1 MKNSSNQ
8 IKLTLII
15 FFSLGIIFSSFRQET
30 ENSGNESLMGNF
42 QPLNSVAIISD
53 TTKKDP
59 ETGLIVDENLYMVKA
74 QCTGCHSTKLIM
86 ANHFTRDGWKQKIRW
101 MQANHNLW
109 ELGDTE
115 KQVLDYLEKNYAP
128 LPMVSRRA
136 PLKDIKWYDL
146 KIN

>member
-1 MKNSSNQ
+1 MKNSFNQ
-8 IKLTLII
+8 IKITFIVFLV
-15 FFSLGIIFSSFRQET
+15 LGITLSSFRR
-30 ENSGNESLMGNF
+30 ENQNSDTESLKKNIKLF
-42 QPLNSVAIISD
+42 SNVVLSD

-59 ETGLIVDENLYMVKA
+59 ETGLIIDENLYMVKA

-136 PLKDIKWYDL
+136 PLKDIQWYDL
-146 KIN
+146 KLK

>member
-1 MKNSSNQ
+1 MRITLIVVLGLGLILSSLRQGTSVESKAQ
-8 IKLTLII
+8 IKTLTYKANATAL
-15 FFSLGIIFSSFRQET
+15 T
-30 ENSGNESLMGNF
+30 
-42 QPLNSVAIISD
+42 D
-53 TTKKDP
+53 TTKIDP

-74 QCTGCHSTKLIM
+74 QCTGCHSTKLIS

-109 ELGDTE
+109 ELGETE

-128 LPMVSRRA
+128 VQVVSRRA

-146 KIN
+146 KLK

>member
-1 MKNSSNQ
+1 MR
-8 IKLTLII
+8 ITLII
-15 FFSLGIIFSSFRQET
+15 VLGLGLILSSFRQGT
-30 ENSGNESLMGNF
+30 SVESKAQIKTFAYTANATALT
-42 QPLNSVAIISD
+42 D
-53 TTKKDP
+53 TTKMDP

-74 QCTGCHSTKLIM
+74 QCTGCHSTKLIS

-109 ELGDTE
+109 ELGETE

-128 LPMVSRRA
+128 VQVVSRRA

-146 KIN
+146 KLK